1 MREEII
7 KLLDQYRLKE
17 ALFQMTGYATHT
29 SDWQLKN
36 ELEALQTSYDLMLQY
51 TSKGMKDPNKV
62 EIYHKMLRTAYELTD
77 RIHIA
82 VQATQNYGAYYDTM
96 RTFEIGRAHV

>member
-1 MREEII
+1 
-7 KLLDQYRLKE
+7 
-17 ALFQMTGYATHT
+17 MTGYATHT

-82 VQATQNYGAYYDTM
+82 VQVNTKLMEPIMTQCALLSKALPTAMPNYKCNW
-96 RTFEIGRAHV
+96 RHIQKIWLQPH

>member
-1 MREEII
+1 
-7 KLLDQYRLKE
+7 
-17 ALFQMTGYATHT
+17 
-29 SDWQLKN
+29 
-36 ELEALQTSYDLMLQY
+36 
-51 TSKGMKDPNKV
+51 MKDPNKV

-96 RTFEIGRAHV
+96 RTFVQSLPTAMPNYKCNWRHIQKIWLQPH

>member
-17 ALFQMTGYATHT
+17 ALSQMTGYATHT

-62 EIYHKMLRTAYELTD
+62 EIYHKMLRSEERRVGKECTSWCRSRWSPY
-77 RIHIA
+77 H
-82 VQATQNYGAYYDTM
+82 
-96 RTFEIGRAHV
+96 